1 MNLAEL
7 SEGLYLEDY
16 VKAQAKQLE
25 QKLKN
30 EGLLLAY
37 KSLLNN
43 PDGKR
48 VLWDILEMCGVF
60 QLSMTGNSWTYF
72 NEGKSSIGLYIMT
85 MLNIGDKFEDIL
97 GFQKLKPEKDNG

>member
-1 MNLAEL
+1 MKIDEI

-16 VKAQAKQLE
+16 AKAQEKQLK
-25 QKLKN
+25 QKLEN
-30 EGLLLAY
+30 DSLLLAY

-60 QLSMTGNSWTYF
+60 QLSMTGSSWTYF
-72 NEGKSSIGLYIMT
+72 NEGKRQIGLYLMT
-85 MLNIGDKFEDIL
+85 MLNIGNKFEDVL
-97 GFQKLKPEKDNG
+97 GFQKLKPEDK